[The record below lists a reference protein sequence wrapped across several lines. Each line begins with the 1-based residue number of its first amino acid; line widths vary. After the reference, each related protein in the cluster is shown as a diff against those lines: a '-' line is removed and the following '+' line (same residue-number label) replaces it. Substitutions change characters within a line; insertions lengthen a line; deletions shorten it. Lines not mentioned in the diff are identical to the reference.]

1 MLNLFIADGLVC
13 QLVSWPFSFTAC
25 SWQQWVPALA
35 SLCTAFG
42 LRSKGVGRLVTFILG
57 DVAFYLF
64 AIAQVVT
71 APSPTQDE
79 QSGGFLLGCL
89 LLFPIASIISMSGL
103 LTGDLFRIFRK
114 RAREN
119 NASI

>member
-1 MLNLFIADGLVC
+1 
-13 QLVSWPFSFTAC
+13 
-25 SWQQWVPALA
+25 
-35 SLCTAFG
+35 
-42 LRSKGVGRLVTFILG
+42 VTFILG

-64 AIAQVVT
+64 AVAQVVT
-71 APSPTQDE
+71 ASSPTQDE

-89 LLFPIASIISMSGL
+89 LLFPIASIISMAGL
-103 LTGDLFRIFRK
+103 LAGDLFRIFRK